1 MAMSDELRAV
11 IADLK
16 ADGLCRKE
24 VVDVLIDD
32 HNVSMATA
40 YRYWQEA
47 QPTEPT
53 SQQQSIGGEAVA
65 ALQDLLRGAQA
76 KEDWEAVER
85 LAEKLANVS
94 AKLKLSHL

>member
-47 QPTEPT
+47 QPKEPT
-53 SQQQSIGGEAVA
+53 PQQQSIGGEAVA

>member
-47 QPTEPT
+47 QPKEPT
-53 SQQQSIGGEAVA
+53 PQQQSIGGEAVT

>member
-47 QPTEPT
+47 QPKEPT
-53 SQQQSIGGEAVA
+53 SQHQSIGGEAVA
-65 ALQDLLRGAQA
+65 ALQYLLRGAQA